1 MWQVCHCEGEVGG
14 SEKIIV
20 FKPKT
25 DRIEQLAKKYSYRIS
40 ELEKIFDKP
49 TNIYVDFANVMG
61 WQERLGW
68 HISLKRSKQLLDSFD
83 TIRDVKFYSGTLVG
97 DIISEDFIKEVK
109 SCKYNVITK
118 PVKIM
123 KFNIDTSSISPDSP
137 EILKQFVTPPLLQK
151 LNIET
156 IRFLNL
162 KLKELNQ
169 QGIMQLADLKCNF
182 DVEIGRDML
191 IDYHEN
197 KINNFVLWS
206 GDSDFANPI
215 KQLLGDGRKVVL
227 FATVRRVST
236 ELNELKGDGLF
247 VFDIQKIRDFICW
260 SKEMK
265 LKDGDISKRDS
276 IN

>member
-1 MWQVCHCEGEVGG
+1 M
-14 SEKIIV
+14 

-49 TNIYVDFANVMG
+49 TNIYIDFANVMG

-68 HISLKRSKQLLDSFD
+68 HISLKRLKQLLDSFD

-137 EILKQFVTPPLLQK
+137 EILKQFVTLPLLQK

-236 ELNELKGDGLF
+236 ELNELKGNGLF

-265 LKDGDISKRDS
+265 LKNGDISKRDS